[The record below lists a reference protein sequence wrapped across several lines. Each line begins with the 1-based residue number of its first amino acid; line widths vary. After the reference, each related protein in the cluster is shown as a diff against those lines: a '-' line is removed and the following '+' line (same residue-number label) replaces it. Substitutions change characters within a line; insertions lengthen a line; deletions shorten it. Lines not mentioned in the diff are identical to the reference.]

1 MLLTGRNLLTVLF
14 DIFIG
19 RQLLL
24 ALWSGLPLIFVHWK
38 NYFIVE
44 REKETLNED
53 FLSVILF
60 LFTAFQSANA
70 GGIPG
75 ALAGILSTLNLEI
88 QGKVI
93 RVLDGDTIEIKTLP
107 AKIVVYEVP
116 IRVRLI
122 NIDAPEKKQPFGRWS
137 TSQLKTLVAGK
148 QVTVSYSH
156 KDRYGRIIGHVF
168 TTNGTDAS
176 RFMVQSGAAW
186 VYERYNVDE
195 SLPALQR
202 EAQEQKRGLW
212 ADANPVP
219 PWEWR
224 YKHN

>member
-1 MLLTGRNLLTVLF
+1 MKLTKYVF
-14 DIFIG
+14 FFITIC
-19 RQLLL
+19 
-24 ALWSGLPLIFVHWK
+24 SGSLC
-38 NYFIVE
+38 
-44 REKETLNED
+44 
-53 FLSVILF
+53 
-60 LFTAFQSANA
+60 AA
-70 GGIPG
+70 
-75 ALAGILSTLNLEI
+75 EI

-186 VYERYNVDE
+186 VYERHNTDE
-195 SLPALQR
+195 SLPALQQ

-212 ADANPVP
+212 ADINSVP

-224 YKHN
+224 YKYQ

>member
-1 MLLTGRNLLTVLF
+1 MR
-14 DIFIG
+14 I
-19 RQLLL
+19 
-24 ALWSGLPLIFVHWK
+24 
-38 NYFIVE
+38 
-44 REKETLNED
+44 

-93 RVLDGDTIEIKTLP
+93 RVLDGDTIEVLQDKQDKKP
-107 AKIVVYEVP
+107 VR
-116 IRVRLI
+116 IRLA
-122 NIDAPEKKQPFGRWS
+122 NIDAPEKKQAFGRWS
-137 TSQLKTLVAGK
+137 ANQLKALLAA
-148 QVTVSYSH
+148 QPVTVTYTQT
-156 KDRYGRIIGHVF
+156 DRYGRIIGHVF

>member
-1 MLLTGRNLLTVLF
+1 MNLLHIHKKVNISYEI
-14 DIFIG
+14 DKI
-19 RQLLL
+19 R
-24 ALWSGLPLIFVHWK
+24 
-38 NYFIVE
+38 
-44 REKETLNED
+44 
-53 FLSVILF
+53 F
-60 LFTAFQSANA
+60 LFVTIFSGSLCAA
-70 GGIPG
+70 
-75 ALAGILSTLNLEI
+75 EI

-93 RVLDGDTIEIKTLP
+93 RVLDGDTIEVKTLP

-137 TSQLKTLVAGK
+137 RNQLKALLAG
-148 QVTVSYSH
+148 QSVTVSYTQT
-156 KDRYGRIIGHVF
+156 DRYDRIVGRVF
-168 TTNGTDAS
+168 TTNGTEAS

-186 VYERYNVDE
+186 VYERYNTDK

>member
-1 MLLTGRNLLTVLF
+1 MNLLHIHKKVNISYEI
-14 DIFIG
+14 DKI
-19 RQLLL
+19 R
-24 ALWSGLPLIFVHWK
+24 
-38 NYFIVE
+38 
-44 REKETLNED
+44 
-53 FLSVILF
+53 F
-60 LFTAFQSANA
+60 LFCHHFSGSLCAA
-70 GGIPG
+70 
-75 ALAGILSTLNLEI
+75 EI

-93 RVLDGDTIEIKTLP
+93 RVLDGDTIEVKTLP

-137 TSQLKTLVAGK
+137 TNQLKTLLAG
-148 QVTVSYSH
+148 QSVTVSYTQT
-156 KDRYGRIIGHVF
+156 DRYGRIIGRVF

-186 VYERYNVDE
+186 VYERYNADE

-212 ADANPVP
+212 TDRNPVP

-224 YKHN
+224 HKH

>member
-1 MLLTGRNLLTVLF
+1 MR
-14 DIFIG
+14 I
-19 RQLLL
+19 
-24 ALWSGLPLIFVHWK
+24 
-38 NYFIVE
+38 
-44 REKETLNED
+44 

-75 ALAGILSTLNLEI
+75 ALAGILSTLNQEI

-93 RVLDGDTIEIKTLP
+93 RVLDGDTIEVLQDKKP
-107 AKIVVYEVP
+107 VR
-116 IRVRLI
+116 IRLA
-122 NIDAPEKKQPFGRWS
+122 NIDAPEKKQAFGRWS
-137 TSQLKTLVAGK
+137 ANQLKALLAA
-148 QVTVSYSH
+148 QPVTVTYTQT
-156 KDRYGRIIGHVF
+156 DRYGRIIGHVF

-202 EAQEQKRGLW
+202 EAQEQKRG
-212 ADANPVP
+212 
-219 PWEWR
+219 
-224 YKHN
+224 

>member
-1 MLLTGRNLLTVLF
+1 MRIL
-14 DIFIG
+14 
-19 RQLLL
+19 
-24 ALWSGLPLIFVHWK
+24 
-38 NYFIVE
+38 
-44 REKETLNED
+44 
-53 FLSVILF
+53 LSVILF

-75 ALAGILSTLNLEI
+75 ALAGILSTLNQEI

-93 RVLDGDTIEIKTLP
+93 RVLDGDTIEVLQDK
-107 AKIVVYEVP
+107 KP
-116 IRVRLI
+116 IRVRLA
-122 NIDAPEKKQPFGRWS
+122 NIDAPEKKQAFGRWS
-137 TSQLKTLVAGK
+137 TNQLKALLAG
-148 QVTVSYSH
+148 QSVTVSYTQT
-156 KDRYGRIIGHVF
+156 DRYGRIIGRVF
-168 TTNGTDAS
+168 TMNGTEAS

-212 ADANPVP
+212 ADPKPVP

-224 YKHN
+224 HKQN

>member
-1 MLLTGRNLLTVLF
+1 MR
-14 DIFIG
+14 I
-19 RQLLL
+19 
-24 ALWSGLPLIFVHWK
+24 
-38 NYFIVE
+38 
-44 REKETLNED
+44 

-70 GGIPG
+70 GGIPS

-93 RVLDGDTIEIKTLP
+93 RVLDGDTIEVLQDKKP
-107 AKIVVYEVP
+107 VR
-116 IRVRLI
+116 IRLA
-122 NIDAPEKKQPFGRWS
+122 NIDAPAKKQAFGRRS
-137 TSQLKTLVAGK
+137 ANQLKALLAG
-148 QVTVSYSH
+148 QSVTVSYTQT
-156 KDRYGRIIGHVF
+156 DRYGRIIGHVF

-212 ADANPVP
+212 ADPKPVP

-224 YKHN
+224 HKQN

>member
-1 MLLTGRNLLTVLF
+1 MNLLHIHKKVNISYEI
-14 DIFIG
+14 DKI
-19 RQLLL
+19 R
-24 ALWSGLPLIFVHWK
+24 
-38 NYFIVE
+38 
-44 REKETLNED
+44 
-53 FLSVILF
+53 F
-60 LFTAFQSANA
+60 LFVTIFPVRCVRLKSR
-70 GGIPG
+70 
-75 ALAGILSTLNLEI
+75 
-88 QGKVI
+88 GKVI
-93 RVLDGDTIEIKTLP
+93 RVLDGDTIEVKTLP

-137 TSQLKTLVAGK
+137 TNQLKTLLAG
-148 QVTVSYSH
+148 QSVTVSYTQT
-156 KDRYGRIIGHVF
+156 DRYGRIIGRVF

-186 VYERYNVDE
+186 VYERYNADE

-212 ADANPVP
+212 ADSNPVP

-224 YKHN
+224 HKN

>member
-1 MLLTGRNLLTVLF
+1 MRHFFNVLSFAVALLP
-14 DIFIG
+14 
-19 RQLLL
+19 
-24 ALWSGLPLIFVHWK
+24 A
-38 NYFIVE
+38 
-44 REKETLNED
+44 TLC
-53 FLSVILF
+53 
-60 LFTAFQSANA
+60 AAQ
-70 GGIPG
+70 
-75 ALAGILSTLNLEI
+75 I

-93 RVLDGDTIEIKTLP
+93 RVLDGDTIEVKTLP

-186 VYERYNVDE
+186 VYERYNTDK

-212 ADANPVP
+212 ADSNPVP

-224 YKHN
+224 HKQN